1 MSAPV
6 LGTSHNAEDEAS
18 KRRAAHN
25 RALRDELWARVAEAA
40 LGGRVRLF
48 FDRAAVRAAATLNG
62 EARELLE
69 VALDLGATAILCQ
82 TGLAAA
88 GLAADTLDARFEMG
102 GLVDLLAHLDDD
114 RLIVA

>member
-1 MSAPV
+1 MRRGLTIIVSGPDPDRLTTA
-6 LGTSHNAEDEAS
+6 LGVAG
-18 KRRAAHN
+18 
-25 RALRDELWARVAEAA
+25 AEAA

-48 FDRAAVRAAATLNG
+48 FDRGAVRAAATLNG

-102 GLVDLLAHLDDD
+102 GLVDLLAPLDDD